1 MNRNLNYFLSNYLM
15 ARVPPP
21 IRTKQPTY
29 KLGDM
34 DYRRL
39 EIPRVIGLGTNTI
52 IVNLEEAI
60 QDLKFMNHEK

>member
-1 MNRNLNYFLSNYLM
+1 M

-60 QDLKFMNHEK
+60 QDLKLMNHEK